1 MTFICRRTNLLTSI
15 SSWLADKTLADK
27 QLGFIHTYIQTKE
40 KLTHLWLSLWLVE
53 QILVDMPSFHASWC
67 CLNQKNDWIHA
78 SYLCKSSLAIISYYF
93 CDQNHHIALR
103 LLTIKLQFFI
113 YQQMKPQI
121 QPQSRRCGSKIQSNG
136 ENFTAPTVILKY
148 FKYKNILDNE
158 RRMSFHQGNR

>member
-1 MTFICRRTNLLTSI
+1 ML
-15 SSWLADKTLADK
+15 K
-27 QLGFIHTYIQTKE
+27 LGF
-40 KLTHLWLSLWLVE
+40 LTITGCSFWNIFFPSQGGPWSKRLCRPYAYV
-53 QILVDMPSFHASWC
+53 VDMPSFHASWC